1 MVTSLYNNAI
11 PGWFLLCFSASV
23 LILLLCIFNSL
34 NQLTNREIVNEMI
47 DEKVDK
53 YTHLSSPPCSET
65 NIEQIQ
71 SVRQLLQEKNG
82 KLFESYESWLTNEQ
96 ILRFLI
102 ARNFDAGEKIIL
114 IWKLQNILFICEL

>member
-1 MVTSLYNNAI
+1 
-11 PGWFLLCFSASV
+11 
-23 LILLLCIFNSL
+23 
-34 NQLTNREIVNEMI
+34 MI

-65 NIEQIQ
+65 NMEQIQ
-71 SVRQLLQEKNG
+71 SVRQLLQEKYG

-114 IWKLQNILFICEL
+114 IWKLQHILFICEL

>member
-1 MVTSLYNNAI
+1 
-11 PGWFLLCFSASV
+11 
-23 LILLLCIFNSL
+23 
-34 NQLTNREIVNEMI
+34 MI

-71 SVRQLLQEKNG
+71 SVRQLLQEKYG

-102 ARNFDAGEKIIL
+102 ARNFDAGEKSIL
-114 IWKLQNILFICEL
+114 IFSYYNFYVIVNFKTPIFIRCMHKSFGNCIKVERNTQA